1 MQWQHAEASDFMQ
14 EDLSSHMQ
22 ERQSMM
28 AEGRIQEL
36 SLREAEAERNLV
48 RAQLEGHSICKCG
61 FSLND
66 V

>member
-1 MQWQHAEASDFMQ
+1 MQWQHAEATEFML

-22 ERQSMM
+22 ERQSGV

-36 SLREAEAERNLV
+36 SMLAAEAENNLV
-48 RAQLEGHSICKCG
+48 TAQLEGHSICKCG